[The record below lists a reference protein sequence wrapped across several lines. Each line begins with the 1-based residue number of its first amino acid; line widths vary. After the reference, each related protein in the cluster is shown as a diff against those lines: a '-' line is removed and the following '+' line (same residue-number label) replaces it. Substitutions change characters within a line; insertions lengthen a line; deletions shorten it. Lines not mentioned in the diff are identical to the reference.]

1 MQVQVS
7 QYLDLRHLGM
17 HICCVLNCKYH
28 MYVDVNQRFC
38 KQLARFRL
46 NKHPQQEYVTLCNS
60 HSSWKCLSR
69 SLSKNTLYV
78 IQTSEMCST
87 WEICATER

>member
-38 KQLARFRL
+38 KQLGGFCL
-46 NKHPQQEYVTLCNS
+46 NKHPQQSRLPLVIPTAHRNVYLGHFQRTLC
-60 HSSWKCLSR
+60 
-69 SLSKNTLYV
+69 
-78 IQTSEMCST
+78 I
-87 WEICATER
+87 